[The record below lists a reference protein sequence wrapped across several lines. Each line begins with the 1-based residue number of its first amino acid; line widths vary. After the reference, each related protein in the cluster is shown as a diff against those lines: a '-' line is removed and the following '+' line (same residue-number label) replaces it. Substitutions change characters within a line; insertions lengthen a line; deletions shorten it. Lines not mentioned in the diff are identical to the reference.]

1 MSILVVG
8 SVALDTVETPFGRAD
23 RVLGGS
29 ANYFAAAASLFV
41 PVQVVG
47 VVGDDYPMDRM
58 DFLVERGVDLSGI
71 EQAAGESFF
80 WKGRYH
86 YDLNSRD
93 TIWTRLGVF
102 ADFHPHI
109 PDAFRDARIV
119 FLGNID
125 PILQLDVLEQVRKPE
140 LVACDT
146 MNYWIEGSRDALLR
160 LLKRVQILLVNDAE
174 IRQLADEPNLLK
186 AARWV
191 QARGPR
197 YVVVKKGEHGAIL
210 YGPDWIFFA
219 PGYPLEEVFDP
230 TGAGDAFAGGFL
242 GSLAGE
248 GEPERDAFR
257 RAMVY
262 GSAAGSYAVERFSI
276 DRFRD
281 LEPLEI
287 ARRVHEFREMTSFE
301 HAFEYEMEEAK
312 RG

>member
-1 MSILVVG
+1 
-8 SVALDTVETPFGRAD
+8 
-23 RVLGGS
+23 VLGGS

-160 LLKRVQILLVNDAE
+160 LLKRVQILLVNWPTSPICSRPHGGCRRVVRATSWSKRASTARFSTDPIGSSSRRD
-174 IRQLADEPNLLK
+174 IRWKRCSIPR
-186 AARWV
+186 AREMRSRVGFWDRWP
-191 QARGPR
+191 ARVNRNVTP
-197 YVVVKKGEHGAIL
+197 
-210 YGPDWIFFA
+210 
-219 PGYPLEEVFDP
+219 
-230 TGAGDAFAGGFL
+230 
-242 GSLAGE
+242 
-248 GEPERDAFR
+248 
-257 RAMVY
+257 
-262 GSAAGSYAVERFSI
+262 SAAPWCM
-276 DRFRD
+276 D
-281 LEPLEI
+281 PPP
-287 ARRVHEFREMTSFE
+287 ARTLSSASASTASAIWSRSRSRVGCTSS
-301 HAFEYEMEEAK
+301 A
-312 RG
+312 R

>member
-1 MSILVVG
+1 MAILVVG
-8 SVALDTVETPFGRAD
+8 SVALDTVETPFGSAE

-29 ANYFAAAASLFV
+29 ANYFAAAASLFG

-47 VVGDDYPMDRM
+47 VVGDDYPMERLA
-58 DFLVERGVDLSGI
+58 FLEARGVDLSGI
-71 EQAAGESFF
+71 EQAPGESFF

-102 ADFHPHI
+102 AEFRPRI
-109 PDAFRDARIV
+109 PEGFRDAKTV

-125 PILQLDVLEQVRKPE
+125 PTLQLEVLDQVHAPE

-146 MNYWIEGSRDALLR
+146 MNYWIEGSRDQ
-160 LLKRVQILLVNDAE
+160 LLKLLERVDILMVNDAE
-174 IRQLADEPNLLK
+174 IRQLADEPNLLR

-191 QARGPR
+191 QARGPTH
-197 YVVVKKGEHGAIL
+197 VVVKKGEHGAIL
-210 YGPDWIFFA
+210 YGPEWVFFA

-242 GSLAGE
+242 GALAGDAE
-248 GEPERDAFR
+248 NGRDALR

-262 GSAAGSYAVERFSI
+262 GSATGSYAVERFSV

-281 LEPLEI
+281 LTPLEVA
-287 ARRVHEFREMTSFE
+287 ARVEEFREMTTFE
-301 HAFEYEMEEAK
+301 HEWK
-312 RG
+312 P

>member
-109 PDAFRDARIV
+109 PDAFRDARVV

-125 PILQLDVLEQVRKPE
+125 PVLQLDVLEQVRKPE

-242 GSLAGE
+242 GSLAGD
-248 GEPERDAFR
+248 GEPEREAFR